1 MEIRNFKK
9 EDITQVLEIC
19 REVRE
24 HHINLLNGYF
34 TPQND
39 TFEQSGFL
47 ASLDGTNY
55 VALVAAQNDKII
67 GSLLAEKKIAPHL
80 VHSKIAHICN
90 FGVKANNR
98 KTGVGKKLMDKFFE
112 LCKQDGIEEIYLGV
126 YNDNTIA
133 YNFYEKYGFKPIEQK
148 MIFSIKQN

>member
-1 MEIRNFKK
+1 MYTVFLGSNNMEIRNFKK

-67 GSLLAEKKIAPHL
+67 GAVTHVGVDDPHKGYGIFITNMLEEAE
-80 VHSKIAHICN
+80 N
-90 FGVKANNR
+90 
-98 KTGVGKKLMDKFFE
+98 
-112 LCKQDGIEEIYLGV
+112 
-126 YNDNTIA
+126 
-133 YNFYEKYGFKPIEQK
+133 
-148 MIFSIKQN
+148 